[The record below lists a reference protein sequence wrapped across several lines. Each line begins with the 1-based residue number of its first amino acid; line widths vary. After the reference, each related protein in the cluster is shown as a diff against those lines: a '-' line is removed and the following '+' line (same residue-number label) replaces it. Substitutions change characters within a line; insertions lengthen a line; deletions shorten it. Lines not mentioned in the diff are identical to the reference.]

1 MHRKFSYCA
10 HGARRFWNGQS
21 GSQCLASVEGTVCFK
36 RVHTT
41 HIFTCLF
48 QVDVFELV
56 VDEWEKGLGITQI
69 AFDLVISLTS
79 CATSLGSIVS
89 LGFSFLVCAVDQG
102 FPCSVL
108 SEETS
113 GPLEPGAHLPGAQQ
127 TLGRVRLFPLAP
139 EPEISPHLVLCLEDA
154 VFLFVCFK

>member
-1 MHRKFSYCA
+1 MHRKFSCCA

-113 GPLEPGAHLPGAQQ
+113 GPLEPGDHLPGAQQ
-127 TLGRVRLFPLAP
+127 TLGRKGQTLPSGP
-139 EPEISPHLVLCLEDA
+139 
-154 VFLFVCFK
+154 